1 MSMTSSDLKSEVLN
15 GPERR
20 RRRTPAEKLAIVA
33 ETQEPG
39 VTVSLVARR
48 HGIAPNQLFLW
59 RRLASQG
66 ALTATGAEEPVVPAS
81 EYRSLQG
88 QVRELQRLLGKK
100 TMEAEILKEALEV
113 SAGSKKHLVAVAVVA
128 EGRFPMKTV
137 CEVLGVAR
145 SNIAV
150 RARAPLAKPL
160 GRPPQPEADLVDEI
174 KAVIGEMPT
183 YGYRRVWAVLRRA
196 AKAQGLQPPNHKRV
210 YRVMKAHGLLLQRHA
225 GGAEERRH
233 DGRIAVDRSNLRWC
247 SDGFE
252 LGCDNGEKVRVAFAL
267 DCCDR
272 EAMGFVA
279 TTEGIKGEDVRD
291 LMVTAV
297 EHRFGRINRLPET
310 IEWLTDNGSGYI
322 AHDTRR
328 FARDIGFE
336 PRTTPVESPQS
347 NGMAE
352 AFVRTMKRDYARV
365 SPLPDAAAVMR
376 QLPTWFEHY
385 NTVHPH
391 RALRYRSPREF
402 IASRSNRENM

>member
-1 MSMTSSDLKSEVLN
+1 MKRVCAVLD
-15 GPERR
+15 
-20 RRRTPAEKLAIVA
+20 
-33 ETQEPG
+33 
-39 VTVSLVARR
+39 
-48 HGIAPNQLFLW
+48 
-59 RRLASQG
+59 
-66 ALTATGAEEPVVPAS
+66 
-81 EYRSLQG
+81 
-88 QVRELQRLLGKK
+88 
-100 TMEAEILKEALEV
+100 
-113 SAGSKKHLVAVAVVA
+113 
-128 EGRFPMKTV
+128 
-137 CEVLGVAR
+137 VAR

-150 RARAPLAKPL
+150 RVKAPTAKPL
-160 GRPPQPEADLVDEI
+160 GRPPQPEDDLVADI

-183 YGYRRVWAVLRRA
+183 YGYRRVWAVLRRSA
-196 AKAQGLQPPNHKRV
+196 EAEGLQPPNHKRI
-210 YRVMKAHGLLLQRHA
+210 YRVMKAHDLLLQRHA
-225 GGAEERRH
+225 GGVGERRH

-252 LGCDNGEKVRVAFAL
+252 LACDNGQKVRVAFAL

-297 EHRFGRINRLPET
+297 EYRFGQINRLPEI

-322 AHDTRR
+322 AHETKR
-328 FARDIGFE
+328 FAREIGLE
-336 PRTTPVESPQS
+336 PRTTPIKSPQS

-352 AFVRTMKRDYARV
+352 AFVRTIKRDYARV
-365 SPLPDAAAVMR
+365 SPSPDAETVMR

-402 IASRSNRENM
+402 IASRSNPENMSGL